1 MSWNIDTPPA
11 QYLGHQTSGEE
22 IQRVIREVYYTPL
35 VAIDTETT
43 GLVKWQDVPLYFSL
57 AWGNQRATLH
67 ADLLP
72 YFAPCFDNPDTTWI
86 LANAKYDM
94 HILANYGHHLVGK
107 WHCVQVM
114 HSLLFDD
121 KPHRLKFIA
130 QHLLNWT
137 WGSFEDQFGK
147 ISATQSP
154 KELIERAERE
164 NMALL
169 IEYAANDAWGTLK
182 VYLALKEMLERE
194 KTFSLFRREPPHIET
209 LWDLFS
215 KVESPFTKVLWKME
229 RRGIKINRQRF
240 LDARPEAE
248 KKVADIE
255 RKIVELS
262 GRKINPNS
270 PAQVAAYAE
279 STGLQP
285 LKYTKGGKTGVRKG
299 SWDSKTLEHYKHDNP
314 VFGLLIEHR
323 EYSKL
328 LGTYIIGLNEIVEP
342 GTDRIHA
349 NFNQD
354 VARCMPAGQLVLTNR
369 GYLPV
374 EDVSIG
380 DLVIAHT
387 GLPRAVIETSKHP
400 PTPIYRVTLD
410 NGLVLRTTGN
420 HEYKTPTGWKRAD
433 ALIPADTVVTH
444 ARPEVFEPI
453 KDWPGFGAHATFHTA
468 TVISIE
474 IEPPEPTYGLTVDV
488 DHSHVTGG
496 IVTHNTGRLSSS
508 EPNLQNIPKPEN
520 DEWHLRDA
528 FITEPGWTLLC
539 ADYSQLE
546 MRLLAAAA
554 QEQPMV
560 DIFLRG
566 WDIHAG
572 NAALMFDG
580 HYDDINES
588 KDLLKALKKCITPEE
603 TIDAA
608 ESKLPG
614 VSARATDKQM
624 SLDAYLRLCAFYR
637 GAAKSIGFG
646 LNYGM
651 GPGKLAGQIGC
662 SMNEAKDKIAQYKAT
677 YPAVERFMA
686 EAVEEGKK
694 YGFAFT
700 ILGRR
705 RNIPMIASSNKGEQ
719 ALGERLAVN
728 TIIQGS
734 AADVTRLAQTHIDV
748 VGLDRIYN
756 CHNVL
761 QVHDELVYEV
771 PDENAEACLH
781 EIEDLMAHPFSR
793 DLLCPLIAECGKG
806 RSWEQAK

>member
-387 GLPRAVIETSKHP
+387 GLPRAVTETSKHP
-400 PTPIYRVTLD
+400 PTTIYRVTLD

-444 ARPEVFEPI
+444 ARPEVFEPV
-453 KDWPGFGAHATFHTA
+453 KGWPGFL
-468 TVISIE
+468 ISSWGRVYNE
-474 IEPPEPTYGLTVDV
+474 
-488 DHSHVTGG
+488 
-496 IVTHNTGRLSSS
+496 NTR
-508 EPNLQNIPKPEN
+508 NFQ
-520 DEWHLRDA
+520 
-528 FITEPGWTLLC
+528 
-539 ADYSQLE
+539 
-546 MRLLAAAA
+546 
-554 QEQPMV
+554 
-560 DIFLRG
+560 
-566 WDIHAG
+566 
-572 NAALMFDG
+572 
-580 HYDDINES
+580 
-588 KDLLKALKKCITPEE
+588 
-603 TIDAA
+603 
-608 ESKLPG
+608 G
-614 VSARATDKQM
+614 V
-624 SLDAYLRLCAFYR
+624 
-637 GAAKSIGFG
+637 
-646 LNYGM
+646 
-651 GPGKLAGQIGC
+651 
-662 SMNEAKDKIAQYKAT
+662 
-677 YPAVERFMA
+677 
-686 EAVEEGKK
+686 
-694 YGFAFT
+694 
-700 ILGRR
+700 
-705 RNIPMIASSNKGEQ
+705 
-719 ALGERLAVN
+719 
-728 TIIQGS
+728 
-734 AADVTRLAQTHIDV
+734 
-748 VGLDRIYN
+748 
-756 CHNVL
+756 
-761 QVHDELVYEV
+761 
-771 PDENAEACLH
+771 
-781 EIEDLMAHPFSR
+781 
-793 DLLCPLIAECGKG
+793 
-806 RSWEQAK
+806 